1 MLIAMLTMF
10 CCLGVVFNGQAQ
22 TSDRVYTVLLEH
34 DSPHISDKRLRKWGG
49 IKKTYRDSIEVE
61 QTLANLTLDLR
72 MRGFAAANI
81 DSTVWKGDSCTG
93 FVHVG
98 RQLVF
103 KSILPGNVPEE
114 ILRRSGFRQRTFDGR
129 PFSGERLVAIKRRV
143 VRYYEDH
150 GHPFAEVRLTD
161 MEIVNDS
168 VTATL
173 LLEKNREF
181 RIDSIVVK
189 GKSKIRE
196 NYLRNYLG
204 IRRKE
209 RYNESKVSEISTR
222 LREIP
227 FVTETE
233 KPQVIFNE
241 DNATVYVFLDRK
253 RASQFDGILGILPD
267 NANPGEVL
275 ITGEI
280 KLKLLSALNR
290 GELIDIQWRKMQART
305 QNLNIHLTYPF
316 LFNTPFG
323 LDGIFELYKRDSL
336 FLNLR
341 GRIGVQYH
349 LVGNDNITVF
359 ADIRST
365 DVLARSTLQ
374 GSQTLNP
381 DNVDSRTQL
390 YGFGYRMQRLDYRL
404 NPRKGFDIYAEA
416 SAGNRRI
423 LFDSD
428 VSEARYAGLSENSF
442 QLNATLNANWFI
454 PIPNRSTVLIG
465 VKSGMMRNA
474 SLFES
479 EMFRIGGLKS
489 LRGFDEES
497 IYTDLYAI
505 GTIEYRFLL
514 NMDSYIFIFADG
526 AYYENR
532 AINRRITDRP
542 IGFGLGISFATR
554 IGIFSLTYALGKQFD
569 NPIDARAGKIHF
581 GIVSFF

>member
-1 MLIAMLTMF
+1 MVMRCF
-10 CCLGVVFNGQAQ
+10 AQ
-22 TSDRVYTVLLEH
+22 TPLPSLTVQLVQ
-34 DSPHISDKRLRKWGG
+34 DSPDITDKQLRNWGN
-49 IKKTYRDSIEVE
+49 IKKSYPDSMLVV
-61 QTLANLTLDLR
+61 QALGNLALELQLR
-72 MRGFAAANI
+72 GYPAANI
-81 DSTVWKGDSCTG
+81 DSAVWQGDTCTA

-103 KSILPGNVPEE
+103 SHIDAGNVPEE

-129 PFSGERLVAIKRRV
+129 PFRGERLVAVKRKL

-150 GHPFAEVRLTD
+150 GFPFAEVRLTD
-161 MEIVNDS
+161 LTIANDS
-168 VTATL
+168 VSATL
-173 LLEKNREF
+173 FLKKNQEF

-189 GKSKIRE
+189 GRSKIRE

-204 IRRKE
+204 IKRKE
-209 RYNESKVSEISTR
+209 RYNESKVNEISTR

-227 FVTETE
+227 FVTETD

-241 DNATVYVFLDRK
+241 DKASIYVFLDKK

-280 KLKLLSALNR
+280 TLKLLSALNR

-323 LDGIFELYKRDSL
+323 LDGTFELYKRDSL
-336 FLNLR
+336 FLNLK
-341 GRIGVQYH
+341 GVIGVQYH
-349 LVGNDNITVF
+349 LVGNDYIKVF
-359 ADIRST
+359 ADLRST
-365 DVLARSTLQ
+365 DILARSTLTNL
-374 GSQTLNP
+374 QTVNP

-404 NPRKGFDIYAEA
+404 NPRKGIDLYAEA
-416 SAGNRRI
+416 SAGNKRI

-428 VSEARYAGLSENSF
+428 IGEARYAGLQENNL
-442 QLNATLNANWFI
+442 QVNATLNANYFV
-454 PIPNRSTVLIG
+454 PIPNRSTILFG
-465 VKSGMMRNA
+465 VKSGMMRSS

-497 IYTDLYAI
+497 IFASLYAI

-514 NMDSYIFIFADG
+514 NMDSYIFVFADG

-532 AINRRITDRP
+532 AVNRRITDRP
-542 IGFGLGISFATR
+542 IGFGLGISFATK